1 MSRLRDRQVG
11 HGRTESRSI
20 KVLHLDGTPEAAAVP
35 AQRPGDQGG
44 GRRRCA
50 GEAKPSVQTVYAIT
64 SLGHRH
70 AGVRLLAGSIHSHW
84 TIENCLHCIRDV
96 TEGEDHSRVRTGH
109 GPQVM
114 AAVRHTGI
122 NIMRLRG
129 GTDIA
134 AHRDFSYR
142 PADALDAL
150 ATA

>member
-70 AGVRLLAGSIHSHW
+70 ADVRLLAGSVHSHW
-84 TIENCLHCIRDV
+84 TNAPSDMEPPAWL
-96 TEGEDHSRVRTGH
+96 GAG
-109 GPQVM
+109 
-114 AAVRHTGI
+114 
-122 NIMRLRG
+122 LRG
-129 GTDIA
+129 PPA
-134 AHRDFSYR
+134 WAPRR
-142 PADALDAL
+142 PGSP
-150 ATA
+150 TARPTS